1 MLTDKSSIEI
11 LLAEV
16 DELLQILENEKSFSL
31 DAGEDISKALVQGRI
46 EGSFLEIQDFIIIRR
61 NLKTIK
67 SLQVFFSKTKDELYL
82 NLKALLKDVSIYPFI
97 QDKLD
102 SVLSKQGQ
110 IKDNAS
116 PELNQ
121 IRRSINQKQS
131 GISRRMDKIMDMARK
146 EGWVDQDVGASMRD
160 GRLVI
165 PLPVTHKRKISGL
178 IHDES
183 GSGKTAFVEPVE
195 LVEVNNEIRELQL
208 AENREII
215 RILIELTS
223 ALRPYFD
230 EILEWS
236 NKLGYFDFIRA
247 KSRLCKVW
255 GGKKIHILDQAEI
268 EWTKARHPLL
278 SLTYPG
284 LGKTV
289 VPQNVKINQEDRIL
303 LISGPNA
310 GGKSIALKTVGL
322 IQYLIQTGFLPP
334 VDESSVSGIFS
345 NIFIDIG
352 DDQSYENDLST
363 YSSHLMN
370 MKYFLHRA
378 DDKTIV
384 LIDEFGTGTEPQLG
398 AAIAESILAGLLET
412 KTFGVITTHYT
423 NLKHFAASNSG
434 IINAAMLYDNHKM
447 QPLFKLDLGKPG
459 SSFAFEIARS
469 IGLPESVLKL
479 AESKIGQDHVKFDKH
494 LREISRDK
502 RYWEEK
508 RKKIRKAEKR
518 LDGLLEE
525 YESRMSLMDKEKK
538 KAAKETKVQA
548 EQLLGQI
555 NQKIENTVQKI
566 REEQADKEKTREL
579 RKQAEEFKSE
589 IKGQLSKNERSD
601 DDKLLEI
608 KKEHKRLRKN
618 MRGIEPKPVEGDII
632 PEQVGLYPGT
642 KIRMIDQDLY
652 GEILEL
658 KSNSILVAFGQMIT
672 TVKANQIEVISEKKY
687 TSQVGTS
694 SSSTSSFGVDM
705 QHRRISFS
713 SSLDLRGVRGE
724 EAMHKLQAFIDEAIM
739 LGVNDLRVLH
749 GKGNGIL
756 RQMTRDF
763 LSTVDIVAQFKD
775 EDIRLG
781 GSGVTI
787 VKLDF

>member
-1 MLTDKSSIEI
+1 MGEALVEQLQMFTEKLSIET

-67 SLQVFFSKTKDELYL
+67 LLQVFFSKTKDELYL
-82 NLKALLKDVSIYPFI
+82 NLKALMKDVSIYPFI

-102 SVLSKQGQ
+102 SVFSKQGQ

-116 PELNQ
+116 PELNR

-146 EGWVDQDVGASMRD
+146 EGWVDKDVGASMRD

-255 GGKKIHILDQAEI
+255 GGKKIKIHDQQEI
-268 EWTKARHPLL
+268 EWSKARHPLL

-322 IQYLIQTGFLPP
+322 IQYLIQT
-334 VDESSVSGIFS
+334 
-345 NIFIDIG
+345 
-352 DDQSYENDLST
+352 
-363 YSSHLMN
+363 
-370 MKYFLHRA
+370 
-378 DDKTIV
+378 
-384 LIDEFGTGTEPQLG
+384 
-398 AAIAESILAGLLET
+398 
-412 KTFGVITTHYT
+412 
-423 NLKHFAASNSG
+423 
-434 IINAAMLYDNHKM
+434 
-447 QPLFKLDLGKPG
+447 
-459 SSFAFEIARS
+459 
-469 IGLPESVLKL
+469 
-479 AESKIGQDHVKFDKH
+479 
-494 LREISRDK
+494 
-502 RYWEEK
+502 
-508 RKKIRKAEKR
+508 
-518 LDGLLEE
+518 
-525 YESRMSLMDKEKK
+525 
-538 KAAKETKVQA
+538 
-548 EQLLGQI
+548 
-555 NQKIENTVQKI
+555 
-566 REEQADKEKTREL
+566 
-579 RKQAEEFKSE
+579 
-589 IKGQLSKNERSD
+589 
-601 DDKLLEI
+601 
-608 KKEHKRLRKN
+608 
-618 MRGIEPKPVEGDII
+618 
-632 PEQVGLYPGT
+632 
-642 KIRMIDQDLY
+642 
-652 GEILEL
+652 
-658 KSNSILVAFGQMIT
+658 
-672 TVKANQIEVISEKKY
+672 
-687 TSQVGTS
+687 
-694 SSSTSSFGVDM
+694 
-705 QHRRISFS
+705 
-713 SSLDLRGVRGE
+713 
-724 EAMHKLQAFIDEAIM
+724 
-739 LGVNDLRVLH
+739 
-749 GKGNGIL
+749 
-756 RQMTRDF
+756 
-763 LSTVDIVAQFKD
+763 
-775 EDIRLG
+775 
-781 GSGVTI
+781 
-787 VKLDF
+787 